1 MKKNIYADLHNHTTF
16 SDGDLSPE
24 NLIQKMK
31 SLGVSAVGVTDHDT
45 DQGLERA
52 IAEGKRSGVKVV
64 PGVEISVR
72 FKEDFFTGTLHLLCY
87 FSDDLLTDSGFRQ
100 ALKDTLEKGRGDDL
114 VRARV
119 AEINRFFAPEAR
131 SALEEQRGLAER
143 RGSNIVTR
151 EKKEITPAEP
161 AVRTPILTRELTF
174 EEVAS
179 YSPTVTRRHFAL
191 ALAEKHHISN
201 LDIVNQ
207 IVGNESPAYLPSG
220 VDLESL
226 HPFTEQFPLL
236 TVLAHPAAGS
246 FPGAGHYKEVFP
258 PLEVVERLLPRFLLA
273 GIRGVEI
280 NYPGHIEKHREVL
293 RGWAAKYNLIATG
306 GSDCH
311 DTILRPPGVE
321 GITEREFQKFSTIF
335 NHKDS

>member
-1 MKKNIYADLHNHTTF
+1 LGKCIYADLHNHTTA

-24 NLIQKMK
+24 ELIQKMK
-31 SLGVSAVGVTDHDT
+31 DLGVSVVGVTDHDT

-52 IAEGKRSGVKVV
+52 IAEGVKTGVKVV

-72 FKEDFFTGTLHLLCY
+72 FKEDLFTGTLHLLCY
-87 FSDDLLTDSGFRQ
+87 FHPDLLRDSRFRQ
-100 ALKDTLEKGRGDDL
+100 ALKSTLGKGRGDEL

-119 AEINRFFAPEAR
+119 EEINKFFAPQQH
-131 SALEEQRGLAER
+131 SFLEEKEGER
-143 RGSNIVTR
+143 AKCGQKRASQPSSVIV
-151 EKKEITPAEP
+151 P
-161 AVRTPILTRELTF
+161 VLTRALTF

-191 ALAEKHHISN
+191 ALSEKHNIHN

-220 VDLESL
+220 VDLETIQT
-226 HPFTEQFPLL
+226 FIEQFTLL

-258 PLEVVERLLPRFLLA
+258 PLEIVAKLLPRFLSA
-273 GIRGVEI
+273 GLRGVEI
-280 NYPGHIEKHREVL
+280 NYPGHIEEHRQIL
-293 RGWAAKYNLIATG
+293 RGWAAEHNLVVTG

-321 GITEREFQKFSTIF
+321 GVTEEEFKKISTLL
-335 NHKDS
+335 NHI

>member
-1 MKKNIYADLHNHTTF
+1 MKKKIYADLHNHTTF

-24 NLIQKMK
+24 DLIQKMK

-131 SALEEQRGLAER
+131 SALEE
-143 RGSNIVTR
+143 
-151 EKKEITPAEP
+151 PAF
-161 AVRTPILTRELTF
+161 RTPILTRELTF

-201 LDIVNQ
+201 QDVVNQ

-226 HPFTEQFPLL
+226 HSFTEQFPLL

-258 PLEVVERLLPRFLLA
+258 PLEVVERVLPQFLLA

-321 GITEREFQKFSTIF
+321 GITEREFQKFLTIL